1 MVKELFTLIRR
12 YPIQLEYIEAHTSK
26 EDIHSYGND
35 KADKLANNSIGL
47 IKCDKKYL
55 EIPFKNKDEAKINFL
70 SFESDVSKAM
80 SKGVF
85 KKNTA
90 SRLVSRLSK
99 KVKNLK

>member
-1 MVKELFTLIRR
+1 M
-12 YPIQLEYIEAHTSK
+12 
-26 EDIHSYGND
+26 
-35 KADKLANNSIGL
+35 ANIKSAKKRILQTQKKTEFNRFIKSRVRTKIKKIFGL
-47 IKCDKKYL
+47 IKS
-55 EIPFKNKDEAKINFL
+55 KNKDEAKINFL